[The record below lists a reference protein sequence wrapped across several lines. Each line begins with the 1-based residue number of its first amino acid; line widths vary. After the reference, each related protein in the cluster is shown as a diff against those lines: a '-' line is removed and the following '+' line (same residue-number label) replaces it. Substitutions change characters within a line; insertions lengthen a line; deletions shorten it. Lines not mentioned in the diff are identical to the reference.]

1 MIKKLYRSLYR
12 IRRVEEKIAEVYP
25 SDKIM
30 SPVHLSIGQ
39 EAISVGVCAALEP
52 HDVVFGSYRC
62 HALYLAKGGDLKA
75 MIAELQ
81 GKAAGCA
88 KGKAG
93 SMHLI
98 ATDVG
103 MMGASAVVATT
114 IPQSVG
120 YALAAKMRR
129 ERTVVATFFGDG
141 AVEEGVFHESLN
153 FAALKKLPVL
163 FICENN
169 AFAIHSRER
178 ERRAGAEICDQAR
191 AHGMPAHKLK
201 GMDVLEMIEVV
212 GHAVRQIRAGAGPCF
227 FEVPCYRWLE
237 HVGPNEDYH
246 TGYRSKDEARPWIE
260 NDQVRLIGARLSP
273 EERRCIDDDVESEI
287 RDAFEFA
294 EAAPFPHEAELY
306 TDLFKES

>member
-1 MIKKLYRSLYR
+1 MIERLYRALYR
-12 IRRVEEKIAEVYP
+12 IRRVEEQIAQVYP

-39 EAISVGVCAALEP
+39 EAISVGVCEALDP
-52 HDVVFGSYRC
+52 GDVVFGSYRC

-75 MIAELQ
+75 MIAELH

-98 ATDVG
+98 DTSAGV
-103 MMGASAVVATT
+103 MGASAVVATT
-114 IPQSVG
+114 IPQAVG
-120 YALAAKMRR
+120 YALATKMRR
-129 ERTVVATFFGDG
+129 QPTVVASFFGDG

-178 ERRAGAEICDQAR
+178 DRRAGAEICDQAR
-191 AHGMPAHKLK
+191 AHGIPARKLD
-201 GMDVLEMIEVV
+201 GMDVVEIIEVV
-212 GHAVRQIRAGAGPCF
+212 GNAVRQIRAGGGPCF
-227 FEVPCYRWLE
+227 FEILCYRWLE

-246 TGYRSKDEARPWIE
+246 AGYRSRDEARPWRE
-260 NDQVRLIGARLSP
+260 NDQILKIGARLPP
-273 EERRCIDDDVESEI
+273 EQRRQIDDDVESEI

-294 EAAPFPHEAELY
+294 TAAPFPQESELY
-306 TDLFKES
+306 TDLFKEP